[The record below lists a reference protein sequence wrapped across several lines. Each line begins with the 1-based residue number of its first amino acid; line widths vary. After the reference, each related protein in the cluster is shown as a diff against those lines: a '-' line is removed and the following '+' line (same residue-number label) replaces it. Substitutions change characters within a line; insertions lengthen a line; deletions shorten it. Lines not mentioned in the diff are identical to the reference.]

1 MALESWHKQV
11 IKVGLKGEFSP
22 HSLRYAWAQD
32 AIRHYLAQGFSEK
45 GIPGA
50 DGDGSGSWRRAR
62 ALGETG
68 VWLPLEEG
76 MTEFMNG
83 SK

>member
-1 MALESWHKQV
+1 RS
-11 IKVGLKGEFSP
+11 
-22 HSLRYAWAQD
+22 
-32 AIRHYLAQGFSEK
+32 
-45 GIPGA
+45 
-50 DGDGSGSWRRAR
+50 
-62 ALGETG
+62 LGETG